1 MKKYT
6 SFFRIRFIHG
16 LQYRTAAVSGMVTQF
31 IWGIMEILLFKA
43 FYQASPESFPMTFQ
57 ALSNYV
63 WLQQAFLALYLIWFW
78 ESQLFDS
85 ITNGDVAYEL
95 CRPVR
100 LYNMWFVRGMAVR
113 LSKAALRCIPVLLF
127 AWLLPA
133 PYGLTLPSDWRTWF
147 FTLLSMT
154 LAFLLVIAFGMIVYM
169 TVFYTISSQ
178 GIKLLAT
185 SVSEFLGGAVIPLP
199 FLPDGIREFV
209 NILPFASAQNVPFR
223 ILGGDLTGREMYV
236 SLLLQCFWFITFLL
250 IGRAM
255 ERKALKRVV
264 IQGG

>member
-1 MKKYT
+1 MKKYA

-16 LQYRTAAVSGMVTQF
+16 LQYRTAAVSGMITQF
-31 IWGIMEILLFKA
+31 IWGIMEILLFRA

-113 LSKAALRCIPVLLF
+113 LSKAVLRCIPVLLF

-133 PYGLTLPSDWRTWF
+133 PYGLTLPADFRTWF

-169 TVFYTISSQ
+169 SVFYTISSQ
-178 GIKLLAT
+178 GIKLLAS

-199 FLPDGIREFV
+199 FLPDGIREIV
-209 NILPFASAQNVPFR
+209 NVLPFASAQNVPFR
-223 ILGGDLTGREMYV
+223 IFGGDLTGREMYI

-255 ERKALKRVV
+255 EQRALKRVV

>member
-1 MKKYT
+1 MKKYA

-16 LQYRTAAVSGMVTQF
+16 LQYRTAAVSGMITQF
-31 IWGIMEILLFKA
+31 IWGIMEILLFRA

-113 LSKAALRCIPVLLF
+113 LSKAVLRCIPVLLF

-133 PYGLTLPSDWRTWF
+133 PYGLTLPADFRTWF
-147 FTLLSMT
+147 FTILSMT

-169 TVFYTISSQ
+169 SVFYTISSQ
-178 GIKLLAT
+178 GIKLLAASAT
-185 SVSEFLGGAVIPLP
+185 EFLGGAVIPLP
-199 FLPDGIREFV
+199 FLPDGIREIV

-223 ILGGDLTGREMYV
+223 IFGGDLTGREMYI

-255 ERKALKRVV
+255 EQRALKRVV

>member
-1 MKKYT
+1 MKKYA

-16 LQYRTAAVSGMVTQF
+16 LQYRTAAVSGMITQF
-31 IWGIMEILLFKA
+31 IWGIMEILLFRA

-113 LSKAALRCIPVLLF
+113 LSKAVLRCIPVLLF

-133 PYGLTLPSDWRTWF
+133 PYGLTLPLDFRTWF

-154 LAFLLVIAFGMIVYM
+154 LAFLCPFCQMVSG
-169 TVFYTISSQ
+169 
-178 GIKLLAT
+178 KL
-185 SVSEFLGGAVIPLP
+185 
-199 FLPDGIREFV
+199 
-209 NILPFASAQNVPFR
+209 
-223 ILGGDLTGREMYV
+223 
-236 SLLLQCFWFITFLL
+236 
-250 IGRAM
+250 
-255 ERKALKRVV
+255 
-264 IQGG
+264 